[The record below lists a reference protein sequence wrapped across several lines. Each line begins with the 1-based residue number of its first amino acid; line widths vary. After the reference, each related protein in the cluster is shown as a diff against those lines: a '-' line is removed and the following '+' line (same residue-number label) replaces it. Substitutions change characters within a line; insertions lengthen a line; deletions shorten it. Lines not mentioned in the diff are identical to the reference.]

1 MAIELLIDGSSVE
14 EHTRVARSGTSCQS
28 FVLAMGALSGQRELD
43 LLSSAVS
50 NGATVE
56 IRRNAAAA
64 LGQLCAR
71 SRASGNLSA
80 TWEQSAVAALSR
92 GLEDRSVDNRGD
104 VGSWVRKQSLQSLA
118 GVFGSDCSVLQRLL
132 SRDADLAV
140 RLLGQV
146 LHSMTEKID
155 KLRAAAGR
163 LLELLLCEQRVDRDS
178 DSDTDQAL
186 GSSLEQLRQLILI
199 HSNHS
204 RVEAEE
210 GMNAQHLGQGC
221 NSGGDK
227 TSRLFAIVPA
237 LALGRDDADSITQ
250 NKCGFVKC
258 SDFSWADP
266 EAAFA
271 RIVPALSVS
280 DKRLRRPLFEGLVLT
295 GSTEPLGKF
304 AVSAVAAYAETL
316 PETGATVEDGAQS
329 EWGVDGIVAELTR
342 LLLTDRRTSKL
353 INPALSVADQLVEQG
368 ALLAAAPV
376 SWIPLYRATQRV
388 AFKLRAPHRL
398 ELCLKLY
405 SSLALMSE
413 ELAGLAVGSLLAHMA
428 HPVLR
433 IRQTAADHLFAVV
446 CIHGAIDADSDS
458 DDIGRILAETEWVQD
473 SASVKDARARLTAL
487 VRRHLPQS
495 QD

>member
-1 MAIELLIDGSSVE
+1 
-14 EHTRVARSGTSCQS
+14 
-28 FVLAMGALSGQRELD
+28 
-43 LLSSAVS
+43 
-50 NGATVE
+50 
-56 IRRNAAAA
+56 
-64 LGQLCAR
+64 
-71 SRASGNLSA
+71 
-80 TWEQSAVAALSR
+80 
-92 GLEDRSVDNRGD
+92 
-104 VGSWVRKQSLQSLA
+104 
-118 GVFGSDCSVLQRLL
+118 
-132 SRDADLAV
+132 
-140 RLLGQV
+140 
-146 LHSMTEKID
+146 
-155 KLRAAAGR
+155 
-163 LLELLLCEQRVDRDS
+163 
-178 DSDTDQAL
+178 
-186 GSSLEQLRQLILI
+186 
-199 HSNHS
+199 
-204 RVEAEE
+204 
-210 GMNAQHLGQGC
+210 GC
-221 NSGGDK
+221 NSGGNK

-237 LALGRDDADSITQ
+237 LALGRDDADSIAQ

-271 RIVPALSVS
+271 RIAPALSVS

-316 PETGATVEDGAQS
+316 PETGATVEDGAQP
-329 EWGVDGIVAELTR
+329 EWGVDGIVAELIR

-353 INPALSVADQLVEQG
+353 INPALGVADQLVEQG